1 MKIVSAE
8 FIKSATKPSEYP
20 KGNFPEVAI
29 AGKSNVGKSSLI
41 NTLVNRKNLAK
52 TSSTPGR
59 TQMINF
65 FQVNGQ
71 ISLVDLPG
79 YGYARVPLQVRK
91 TWKPM
96 VESYLQTRS
105 EIRLVILIL
114 DARRGATAEDLALLD
129 WLEYHKIPSLIV
141 FTKADKL
148 SEIERARL
156 KKNLAEIPLLAEK
169 PLSFFSAVT
178 GEGKDDLW
186 KRIRE
191 FFQKFQGTQN
201 SPFPQNPQ

>member
-1 MKIVSAE
+1 MKIISAE

-20 KGNFPEVAI
+20 RGNFPEVAI

-41 NTLVNRKNLAK
+41 NALVNRKNLAK
-52 TSSTPGR
+52 TSSSPGR
-59 TQMINF
+59 TQLINF
-65 FQVNGQ
+65 FLVNGK

-96 VESYLQTRS
+96 VESYLQTRK

-114 DARRGATAEDLALLD
+114 DARRGASPDDLALLD
-129 WLEYHKIPSLIV
+129 WLDYHEILSLIV
-141 FTKADKL
+141 LTKADKL
-148 SEIERARL
+148 SQIERARQ
-156 KKNLAEIPLLAEK
+156 KKALADVSLFSGK

-178 GEGKDDLW
+178 GEGKEELW
-186 KRIRE
+186 RLIQE
-191 FFQKFQGTQN
+191 ALD
-201 SPFPQNPQ
+201 

>member
-1 MKIVSAE
+1 MKIISAE

-20 KGNFPEVAI
+20 LGNFPEVAI

-41 NTLVNRKNLAK
+41 NALVNRKNLAK

-96 VESYLQTRS
+96 VESYLQTRR

-114 DARRGATAEDLALLD
+114 DARRGASADDLALLD
-129 WLEYHKIPSLIV
+129 WLDYHKIPALIV
-141 FTKADKL
+141 LTKADKL
-148 SEIERARL
+148 SEIDRARL
-156 KKNLAEIPLLAEK
+156 KKNLADIPLLAGK
-169 PLSFFSAVT
+169 PVSFFSAVT

-191 FFQKFQGTQN
+191 FFQNFRGSQHL
-201 SPFPQNPQ
+201 PFPKNPH